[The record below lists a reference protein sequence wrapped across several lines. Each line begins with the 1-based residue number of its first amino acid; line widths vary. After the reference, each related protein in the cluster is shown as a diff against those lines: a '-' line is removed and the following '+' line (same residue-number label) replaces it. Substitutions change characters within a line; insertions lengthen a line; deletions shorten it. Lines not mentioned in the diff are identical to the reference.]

1 MQGAGAE
8 TGIGQL
14 YMKDEGTLPTGSFK
28 ARGAAVGVS
37 RAKELGVRAF
47 AMSTNGNAGGAWS
60 AYAAR
65 AGIEAHIVMPFSA
78 PEINRAECVMAGAH
92 VSLVDGLINDAGR
105 IVAAAVEKYGLYDAC
120 TLKEP
125 YRIEGKKT
133 LGFELA
139 EQFAWNVPDV
149 IVYPTGGGVGIIGIY
164 KALQELQ
171 AVGLTAD
178 RMPRF
183 VAVQAEGCAPIVEA
197 WKEHRRESTPWQ
209 NAHTVAFG
217 ITVPKALGD
226 FLVLDALYDTNGIA
240 IAVSDAAILEMQR
253 MVGAREGLFIC
264 PEGAATF
271 AAAKQLLESG
281 WIAKEERVLLIN
293 TGAGLKYPNVPY
305 PQPPLI
311 ADSKDWELASRASL
325 PL

>member
-1 MQGAGAE
+1 
-8 TGIGQL
+8 
-14 YMKDEGTLPTGSFK
+14 
-28 ARGAAVGVS
+28 
-37 RAKELGVRAF
+37 
-47 AMSTNGNAGGAWS
+47 
-60 AYAAR
+60 
-65 AGIEAHIVMPFSA
+65 VMPVTA

-105 IVAAAVEKYGLYDAC
+105 IVAGAVERYGLYDAC

-133 LGFELA
+133 LGFEFV
-139 EQFAWNVPDV
+139 EQFGWSVPDV
-149 IVYPTGGGVGIIGIY
+149 VVYPTGGGVGIIGIY

-171 AVGLTAD
+171 TIGLIAD

-197 WKEHRRESTPWQ
+197 WKMHRRESTPWK

-217 ITVPKALGD
+217 INVPKALGD
-226 FLVLDALYDTNGIA
+226 FLVLDALYDTTGAA

-253 MVGAREGLFIC
+253 LVGSREGLFIC

-271 AAAKQLLESG
+271 AAAKELRESG
-281 WIAKEERVLLIN
+281 WIADDDRVLLIN
-293 TGAGLKYPNVPY
+293 TGSGLKYADIPY

-311 ADSKDWELASRASL
+311 ARDEALTL
-325 PL
+325 P